1 LPAILSRENMHRNIE
16 EVEFTIFDTE
26 TTGLDPQSG
35 DRIIEIAGIRV
46 KGNSTKAVFQSLVNP
61 QRAVSD
67 GAFEVN
73 RITPDMLVNAPKIEE
88 IMPKF
93 LDFIHSSCLCS
104 YNAPFDLGFL
114 NSELKIIGRDF
125 PKDIVVVDILAMARR
140 LMPELGR
147 HALSYVAESLGVKKE
162 QEHRALADVEI
173 TLEVFNSLKEVLK
186 KKGIIDFKNFV
197 ELFSLNFNL
206 LEDIKNQKT
215 AEIQEAIDLGLK
227 LKIKYLSRNN
237 PEVSEREV
245 IPKEIK
251 QENKHSY
258 LIGFC
263 CLRNEERTFR
273 IDSILNL
280 EVI

>member
-1 LPAILSRENMHRNIE
+1 MAKLIE
-16 EVEFTIFDTE
+16 EIEFTIFDTE
-26 TTGLDPQSG
+26 TTGLKPRSG
-35 DRIIEIAGIRV
+35 DRIVEIAAIRF
-46 KGNSTKAVFQSLVNP
+46 KGEEKIATFQTLINP
-61 QRAVSD
+61 HRFLSPA
-67 GAFEVN
+67 AFEVN
-73 RITPDMLVNAPKIEE
+73 KITSDMLKDAPLIETV
-88 IMPKF
+88 MPRF
-93 LDFIHSSCLCS
+93 LDFIQSSCLCS
-104 YNAPFDLGFL
+104 YNAVFDLGFL

-125 PKDIVVVDILAMARR
+125 PKDIVVVDILSMARR

-147 HALSYVAESLGVKKE
+147 HALSYVAESLGIKEE
-162 QEHRALADVEI
+162 QEHRALADVEL
-173 TLEVFNSLKEVLK
+173 TLKVFNSFKEDLK

-206 LEDIKNQKT
+206 LEEMGNQKR

-237 PEVSEREV
+237 PEVSERKI

-258 LIGFC
+258 LVGFC

-273 IDSILNL
+273 IDSILSL